1 MKSERCRNVL
11 APPTRAERA
20 SDFLLNLGW
29 ALYWLARSAVR
40 TLKYWKRK
48 GLS

>member
-29 ALYWLARSAVR
+29 SVYWLARSAVR
-40 TLKYWKRK
+40 TLKYWTRK